1 MTSIASC
8 WSFPFGVGPLPNV
21 NVSLLLLKCW
31 RNIKW
36 SFQGSL
42 PLLSPHMGKCCKGCR
57 IYSNFLSHLESP
69 FQGGLPLPFT
79 QSPSLHPPST
89 ESLARCFGTFQ
100 FSGTA
105 RIAQITAAYL
115 ISNSMCRCHTF
126 LWSLAMK
133 RTIFQLFSFDRALVR
148 RSISSCCC
156 CTFIKPSSSRLTLKD
171 I

>member
-1 MTSIASC
+1 
-8 WSFPFGVGPLPNV
+8 
-21 NVSLLLLKCW
+21 
-31 RNIKW
+31 
-36 SFQGSL
+36 
-42 PLLSPHMGKCCKGCR
+42 MGKCCKGCR

-156 CTFIKPSSSRLTLKD
+156 CTFMKPSSSRLTFKD
-171 I
+171 ISQSKTHLPKSILLP

>member
-1 MTSIASC
+1 
-8 WSFPFGVGPLPNV
+8 
-21 NVSLLLLKCW
+21 
-31 RNIKW
+31 
-36 SFQGSL
+36 
-42 PLLSPHMGKCCKGCR
+42 MGKCCKGCR

-79 QSPSLHPPST
+79 QSPSLHPPSA
-89 ESLARCFGTFQ
+89 ESLGRCFGIFQ

-115 ISNSMCRCHTF
+115 IFNSMCRCHTF